1 MDEYV
6 HVAILLTESVKVAD
20 FDSHVDGR
28 LCIPVNM
35 EDALLYFY
43 T

>member
-1 MDEYV
+1 M
-6 HVAILLTESVKVAD
+6 HVEILLTESVKVAD

-28 LCIPVNM
+28 LRIPVNM
-35 EDALLYFY
+35 EDGLVYFY